1 MREGG
6 CYVCGIDTNVSTLHK
21 ARKLASD
28 LGIQSSDIT
37 FVERATPEL
46 RQTFDVVISQNAM
59 EHFPNPVG
67 ALDEMKS
74 LIHRDGKI
82 LITFGPPWLAP
93 YGSHM
98 HFFCKVPWMNLIFSE
113 TTVMNVRALY
123 RHDAAKRY
131 EDVESGLNKMTVTK
145 FEGIVSQSGLRLEY
159 KKYSCIKRL
168 DWMGSIPLLRELVVN
183 HVSCILTL
191 PTR

>member
-1 MREGG
+1 
-6 CYVCGIDTNVSTLHK
+6 
-21 ARKLASD
+21 
-28 LGIQSSDIT
+28 
-37 FVERATPEL
+37 
-46 RQTFDVVISQNAM
+46 
-59 EHFPNPVG
+59 
-67 ALDEMKS
+67 
-74 LIHRDGKI
+74 
-82 LITFGPPWLAP
+82 
-93 YGSHM
+93 
-98 HFFCKVPWMNLIFSE
+98 MNLIFSE